1 MMRITS
7 DEDFARSMRCIALP
21 VTQREEIH
29 SIVLSVT
36 QREEMYPEDENIGPQ
51 AGLNISTTRKG

>member
-7 DEDFARSMRCIALP
+7 DENSTRSMRSIAL
-21 VTQREEIH
+21 
-29 SIVLSVT
+29 LVT

-51 AGLNISTTRKG
+51 AELNISTTRKG

>member
-7 DEDFARSMRCIALP
+7 DENSTRSMRSIALP
-21 VTQREEIH
+21 
-29 SIVLSVT
+29 VT

-51 AGLNISTTRKG
+51 AELNISTTRKG

>member
-7 DEDFARSMRCIALP
+7 DENSARSMRSIALP
-21 VTQREEIH
+21 VTQREE
-29 SIVLSVT
+29 T
-36 QREEMYPEDENIGPQ
+36 QLEDENIGPQ